1 MKVTEG
7 LLTEHRLLKILATQ
21 LESAA
26 ESKGEL
32 PMLVGAASM
41 LQKALIDHSRVEDDG
56 LFARLE
62 AAMGGGGGPVAV
74 MRADHE
80 QIEGMLGEIADGTN
94 RDQVARTV
102 REVVGLTRDHFDKEE
117 NILFPMAEQ
126 VLDEKVLEDL
136 SAPWKV

>member
-1 MKVTEG
+1 MKVTEA
-7 LLTEHRLLKILATQ
+7 LLTEHRLLKILAAQ

-26 ESKGEL
+26 ESKVEL
-32 PMLVGAASM
+32 PALVGAASM
-41 LQKALIDHSRVEDDG
+41 LQKALIGHSQVEDEG

-62 AAMGGGGGPVAV
+62 AAMGGGGPVAV

-80 QIEGMLGEIADGTN
+80 QIESMLGEIADGTN

-102 REVVGLTRDHFDKEE
+102 REVVGLTRDHFAKEE

-126 VLDEKVLEDL
+126 VLDERALEDL

>member
-1 MKVTEG
+1 MKVTEA

-26 ESKGEL
+26 ESKAEL
-32 PMLVGAASM
+32 PALLGAASM
-41 LQKALIDHSRVEDDG
+41 LQKALIDHSRVEDEG

-62 AAMGGGGGPVAV
+62 AAMGGGGPVAV

-80 QIEGMLGEIADGTN
+80 QIEGMLEEIANGTDRN
-94 RDQVARTV
+94 QAARTV
-102 REVVGLTRDHFDKEE
+102 REVVGLTRDHFAKEE
-117 NILFPMAEQ
+117 SMLFPMAEQ
-126 VLDEKVLEDL
+126 VLEGSVLEDL

>member
-1 MKVTEG
+1 MKVTEA

-32 PMLVGAASM
+32 PTLVGAASM
-41 LQKALIDHSRVEDDG
+41 LQKALIDHSRVEDEG

-62 AAMGGGGGPVAV
+62 AAMGGGGPVAV

-80 QIEGMLGEIADGTN
+80 QIESMLGEIADGTN

-102 REVVGLTRDHFDKEE
+102 REVVGLTRDHFAKEE

-126 VLDEKVLEDL
+126 VLDERALEDL